1 MFSTIVENRCRFN
14 QEVKEMKKAILATKV
29 GMTQIFNEDGVLTPV
44 TVLQAGPC
52 VVTQVKTVEN
62 DGYSAVQV
70 GYVDKREKLVNK
82 PMKGMFDKAGV
93 SYKRFVREFKFENA
107 EEYSVKD
114 EIKVDVFEAGDKIDV
129 TAISKGKGFQGAIK
143 RHGQSRGP
151 MAHGSK
157 YHRHAGS
164 NGACSDPSKVFKGK
178 KMPGHMGAKKITI
191 QNLEI
196 VRVDAENNLL
206 LVKGAVPGPKK
217 ALVTIKETV
226 KSGK

>member
-1 MFSTIVENRCRFN
+1 
-14 QEVKEMKKAILATKV
+14 MKKAILATKV

-52 VVTQVKTVEN
+52 VVTQIKTVEN
-62 DGYSAVQV
+62 DGYEAVQV
-70 GYVDKREKLVNK
+70 GFMDKREKLVNK
-82 PMKGMFDKAGV
+82 PLKGMFDKAGV
-93 SYKRFVREFKFENA
+93 SCKRFIREFKFENTA
-107 EEYSVKD
+107 DYAVAQ
-114 EIKVDVFEAGDKIDV
+114 EIKADIFAAGDKVDA

-143 RHGQSRGP
+143 RHGQHRGP

-157 YHRHAGS
+157 FHRHQGS

-178 KMPGHMGAKKITI
+178 GMPGHMGAKKITI

-196 VRVDAENNLL
+196 VRVDAEKSLL